1 MVREIYIIVLHLCSV
16 QVIYLTFHEEK
27 KWKYKYDDG
36 LWSLVFFHFDFL
48 LYNPSRR
55 KKTENLLDRI
65 ISLDLQNYDLLQGQT
80 VFFLEIMLAS
90 MFG

>member
-1 MVREIYIIVLHLCSV
+1 MLHQSKLPVYLCSI

-36 LWSLVFFHFDFL
+36 FSSLVSFHFYFL
-48 LYNPSRR
+48 LYNPSPR

-65 ISLDLQNYDLLQGQT
+65 ISLDLQNYDLLQRQI
-80 VFFLEIMLAS
+80 VFFFEIMLVS